1 MIASNLLARRRSVAW
16 AVAIVATLAGAGCDS
31 ATTVNPVVN
40 GDMEQWSG
48 GADGNPGA
56 WRIAAGSGH
65 FEQSGRLKHSGHS
78 SAKVVLAGPNATVLQ
93 SVPVGLPANSLMSC
107 SAWVNASHTKVRIH
121 VTDGRS
127 SARSPWHPSDG
138 RWYQLTARMPSG
150 ESAADVAVDISASSI
165 RSLDDFA
172 WATFIDDVECH
183 AVQTTFAKRT
193 SLWFA
198 DLWDSAWLNV
208 GNYWTFRSESGGWA
222 YPLIRT
228 FDLHALS
235 VFVEAAAVAVLMV
248 WLTDGPLRLPIW
260 FSIVVWLSGS
270 WIVQRTIG
278 QLAPDRL
285 GSLIESDTA
294 NAFYTPTLRYSWR
307 EFLDQ
312 HLTLPLAR
320 HARTNM
326 PGKVMF
332 FYPLQS
338 LTGSTQAMAYIVML
352 LSNIGGGLLAFAIA
366 KKLFKDNRAAL
377 YSMAF
382 YLLIPGKIC
391 FFPLLNTL
399 TPVFVLLSLYL
410 WLLYLESRRSW
421 YLAGL
426 GASLYWLLLFD
437 PIPFCLGFV
446 FVAFLIAAWRQQRFT
461 MTDLLILTGVVGGA
475 FLAVHF
481 VALFAIRYNI
491 FSDFA
496 AVARVNSEFNE
507 ERPYGI
513 WVYGNL
519 WEFLMSAGIVQSAIV
534 LSLAAL
540 VLKKLAT
547 AHSAAERIS
556 IVSQPAHVLLLS
568 YLASVIV
575 LDLVGLNRGEVMRM
589 WTFLTVFMAMLAAYV
604 CALKLPKAVTYL
616 IAIVTVFQATATIYT
631 VGIALH

>member
-1 MIASNLLARRRSVAW
+1 
-16 AVAIVATLAGAGCDS
+16 
-31 ATTVNPVVN
+31 
-40 GDMEQWSG
+40 
-48 GADGNPGA
+48 
-56 WRIAAGSGH
+56 
-65 FEQSGRLKHSGHS
+65 
-78 SAKVVLAGPNATVLQ
+78 
-93 SVPVGLPANSLMSC
+93 
-107 SAWVNASHTKVRIH
+107 
-121 VTDGRS
+121 
-127 SARSPWHPSDG
+127 
-138 RWYQLTARMPSG
+138 MPSG
-150 ESAADVAVDISASSI
+150 ASAADVAVDISASSI

-183 AVQTTFAKRT
+183 AVQTTFANRT

-260 FSIVVWLSGS
+260 LSIVVWLSGS

-352 LSNIGGGLLAFAIA
+352 LSNIGGGLLTFAIA

-426 GASLYWLLLFD
+426 GASFYWLLLFD

-491 FSDFA
+491 FSGLFGSGA
-496 AVARVNSEFNE
+496 REQRVQRGATLRHLAVWQLVGVSDERRHRAVGDRSLPGGTGPEKAGEGAQCGRTNRHREPAGSCALAILSGKRDRSRSRRAESRRSDADVDVLDRFHGDACGVRVRAE
-507 ERPYGI
+507 
-513 WVYGNL
+513 
-519 WEFLMSAGIVQSAIV
+519 
-534 LSLAAL
+534 
-540 VLKKLAT
+540 
-547 AHSAAERIS
+547 AAESRHLPDRDRYGLSGNRDDLHRWHRPALTRERCLTS
-556 IVSQPAHVLLLS
+556 IGHFNNPLGMPRLNADRQPR
-568 YLASVIV
+568 AS
-575 LDLVGLNRGEVMRM
+575 
-589 WTFLTVFMAMLAAYV
+589 
-604 CALKLPKAVTYL
+604 
-616 IAIVTVFQATATIYT
+616 
-631 VGIALH
+631 